1 MTTVII
7 IILVIALIVEITFS
21 PRIGFTREDRILLW
35 YGKKKRDYIV
45 LW

>member
-1 MTTVII
+1 MTIVII
-7 IILVIALIVEITFS
+7 ILIIALIAEIMFS

-35 YGKKKRDYIV
+35 YGKEKRDYIV